1 MSLTGMRQMNQ
12 MESVCN
18 KPTNGII
25 VEDVGEL
32 SRDEGMARDVTTLT
46 SRILMFGVGSA
57 FGWLH
62 NRS

>member
-1 MSLTGMRQMNQ
+1 MNQ

-25 VEDVGEL
+25 VENVGEL
-32 SRDEGMARDVTTLT
+32 SRDEGMARDVYVTTLT